1 MNCPEC
7 GCVRTKVVLT
17 RVDPNG
23 FKIRR
28 RRCLGCDHR
37 YYSIQSNETLIS
49 KYDLVWRRGKN
60 RVVST
65 DDGDRRHTEEVIF
78 TGDRER
84 IFSVG
89 DA

>member
-37 YYSIQSNETLIS
+37 YYSIQAEETLIS
-49 KYDLVWRRGKN
+49 KYDLEWRGSN
-60 RVVST
+60 
-65 DDGDRRHTEEVIF
+65 RRHTEMVTF
-78 TGDRER
+78 VGDRER